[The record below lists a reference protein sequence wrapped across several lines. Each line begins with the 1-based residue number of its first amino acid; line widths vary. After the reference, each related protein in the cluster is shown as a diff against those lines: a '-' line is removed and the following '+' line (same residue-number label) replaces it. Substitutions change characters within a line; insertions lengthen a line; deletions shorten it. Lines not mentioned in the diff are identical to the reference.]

1 MGKSKSKYVI
11 ISGLD
16 LTDNNRGTAALG
28 YGSFYFLKE
37 HGFLRDKDVV
47 VTFGYYN
54 NFFKSSNTTVKESE
68 VEFEGFKIKYL
79 RIPVLK
85 LEKKLLDKFGI
96 VLPFTRFGKIIRNL
110 RWVAAINGG
119 DGFSDIYSTEIFIS
133 RLHETN
139 FAMKRNIPVII
150 LPQTIGPF
158 KEESNRTIAN
168 RILQYATRIYVRDDK
183 FIKELNSMGLK
194 YEMTKDLSAYM
205 KPQSFDIEIKP
216 NAVGLNVSGLTY
228 SNTFRTLSGQFAS
241 YPYLVKAIIRYFQT
255 LNVPI
260 YLIPHSYNYNNPEA
274 SNDDLVAI
282 RDLYANLENKGNVY
296 VVDRDMVSPQVK
308 YVISQMSFFI
318 GTRMHA
324 NFAAIYTKVPLFG
337 LAYSYKFQGAF
348 EASGIFDSTAM
359 INNISESECD
369 AIVKRIAY
377 KYASC
382 VTKNNT
388 KKLMAVSNRVN

>member
-119 DGFSDIYSTEIFIS
+119 DGFSDIYSTETFIS

>member
-1 MGKSKSKYVI
+1 MGKSEKKYVV
-11 ISGLD
+11 ISGLN
-16 LTDNNRGTAALG
+16 LRDNNRGTAALG

-37 HGFLRDKDVV
+37 NGFLRDKDVV

-68 VEFEGFKIKYL
+68 VEFDGFKIKNL

-119 DGFSDIYSTEIFIS
+119 DGFSDIYSTETFIS

-139 FAMKRNIPVII
+139 IAMKCNIPVII

-158 KEESNRTIAN
+158 KEESNRVIAN

-205 KPQSFDIEIKP
+205 KPQPFDIGIEP

-241 YPYLVKAIIRYFQT
+241 YPYLINAIIRYFQSQH
-255 LNVPI
+255 VPI
-260 YLIPHSYNYNNPEA
+260 YLIPHSYNYNHPEE

-282 RDLYANLENKGNVY
+282 RDLYAKLEDTTNVH
-296 VVDRDMVSPQVK
+296 VVDHDMISPQVK

-348 EASGIFDSTAM
+348 EANGIYDSTAM
-359 INNISESECD
+359 INNITEEECD
-369 AIVKRIAY
+369 AIVVKISN
-377 KYASC
+377 KFKQ
-382 VTKNNT
+382 TK
-388 KKLMAVSNRVN
+388 

>member
-11 ISGLD
+11 ISGLN
-16 LTDNNRGTAALG
+16 LADNNRGTAALG

-37 HGFLRDKDVV
+37 RGYLKDNDIV
-47 VTFGYYN
+47 VTFRYYN
-54 NFFKSSNTTVKESE
+54 NFFKSDNTTVKESQVMIE
-68 VEFEGFKIKYL
+68 NQKNKCLI
-79 RIPVLK
+79 IPVLK

-119 DGFSDIYSTEIFIS
+119 DGFSDIYSTETFIS

-139 FAMKRNIPVII
+139 IAMKCNIPVII

-158 KEESNRTIAN
+158 KEESNRVIAN

-205 KPQSFDIEIKP
+205 KPQPIDIDIEP

-241 YPYLVKAIIRYFQT
+241 YPYLINAIIRYFQSQ
-255 LNVPI
+255 NVPI
-260 YLIPHSYNYNNPEA
+260 YLIPHSYNYNHPEE

-282 RDLYANLENKGNVY
+282 RDLYAKLEDTTNVH
-296 VVDRDMVSPQVK
+296 VVDRDMISPQVK

-348 EASGIFDSTAM
+348 EANGIYDSTAM
-359 INNISESECD
+359 INNITEEECND
-369 AIVKRIAY
+369 IVAKISN
-377 KYASC
+377 KFKQ
-382 VTKNNT
+382 TK
-388 KKLMAVSNRVN
+388 

>member
-1 MGKSKSKYVI
+1 MGKSEKKYVV
-11 ISGLD
+11 ISGLN
-16 LTDNNRGTAALG
+16 LRDNNRGTAALG

-37 HGFLRDKDVV
+37 NGFLRDKDVV

-54 NFFKSSNTTVKESE
+54 NFLKSSNTTVKESE
-68 VEFEGFKIKYL
+68 VEFEGFKIKNL

-119 DGFSDIYSTEIFIS
+119 DGFSDIYSSETFIS

-139 FAMKRNIPVII
+139 IAMKCNMPVII

-158 KEESNRTIAN
+158 KEESNRVIAN

-183 FIKELNSMGLK
+183 FIEELNSMGLK

-205 KPQSFDIEIKP
+205 KPQPFDIDIEP

-241 YPYLVKAIIRYFQT
+241 YQYLMKAIVRYFQSQ
-255 LNVPI
+255 NVPI
-260 YLIPHSYNYNNPEA
+260 YLIPHSYNYNHPEE

-282 RDLYANLENKGNVY
+282 RDLYAKLEDRTNVH
-296 VVDRDMVSPQVK
+296 VIDRDMISPQVK
-308 YVISQMSFFI
+308 YVISRMSFFI

-348 EASGIFDSTAM
+348 EANGIYDSTAM
-359 INNISESECD
+359 INNITEEECD
-369 AIVKRIAY
+369 AIVVKISN
-377 KYASC
+377 KFKQ
-382 VTKNNT
+382 TK
-388 KKLMAVSNRVN
+388 

>member
-11 ISGLD
+11 ISGLN
-16 LTDNNRGTAALG
+16 LADNNRGTAALG

-37 HGFLRDKDVV
+37 RGYLKDNDIV
-47 VTFGYYN
+47 VTFRYYN
-54 NFFKSSNTTVKESE
+54 NFFKSDNTTVKESQVMIE
-68 VEFEGFKIKYL
+68 NQKNKCLI
-79 RIPVLK
+79 IPVLK
-85 LEKKLLDKFGI
+85 TEKKLLDKFGI

-119 DGFSDIYSTEIFIS
+119 DGFSDIYSTDTFFS

-139 FAMKRNIPVII
+139 IAMKCKIPVII

-158 KEESNRTIAN
+158 KEESNRVIAN

-205 KPQSFDIEIKP
+205 KPQPFDIDIEP

-241 YPYLVKAIIRYFQT
+241 YPYLINAIIRYFQSQ
-255 LNVPI
+255 NVPI
-260 YLIPHSYNYNNPEA
+260 YLIPHSYNYIHPEE

-282 RDLYANLENKGNVY
+282 RDLYAKLEDTTNVH
-296 VVDRDMVSPQVK
+296 VVDRDMISPQVK

-348 EASGIFDSTAM
+348 EANGIYDSTAM
-359 INNISESECD
+359 INNITEEECD
-369 AIVKRIAY
+369 AIVVKI
-377 KYASC
+377 
-382 VTKNNT
+382 
-388 KKLMAVSNRVN
+388 SNKFKQNKI

>member
-1 MGKSKSKYVI
+1 MGKCKSKYVI

-37 HGFLRDKDVV
+37 RGYLKDNDIV
-47 VTFGYYN
+47 VTFRYYN
-54 NFFKSSNTTVKESE
+54 NFLKSDNTTVKESQIMIE
-68 VEFEGFKIKYL
+68 NQKIQCL
-79 RIPVLK
+79 GVPVLT

-96 VLPFTRFGKIIRNL
+96 VLPFTRFGKIIRNS

-119 DGFSDIYSTEIFIS
+119 DGFSDIYSTATFFS

-139 FAMKRNIPVII
+139 IAMKRNIPVII

-194 YEMTKDLSAYM
+194 YEMAKDLSAYM
-205 KPQSFDIEIKP
+205 KPQSFDIDIKP

-241 YPYLVKAIIRYFQT
+241 YPYLVKAIIRYFQS

-282 RDLYANLENKGNVY
+282 KDLYAKLEDRTNVH
-296 VVDRDMVSPQVK
+296 VIDRDMISPQVK
-308 YVISQMSFFI
+308 YVISRMSFFI

-359 INNISESECD
+359 INNITEKECD
-369 AIVKRIAY
+369 AIVKKIAEKY
-377 KYASC
+377 KK
-382 VTKNNT
+382 THK
-388 KKLMAVSNRVN
+388 

>member
-1 MGKSKSKYVI
+1 MGKSEKKYVV
-11 ISGLD
+11 ISGLN
-16 LTDNNRGTAALG
+16 LRDNNRGTAALG

-37 HGFLRDKDVV
+37 NGFLRDKDVV

-68 VEFEGFKIKYL
+68 VEFEGFKIKNL

-119 DGFSDIYSTEIFIS
+119 DGFSDIYSTETFIS

-139 FAMKRNIPVII
+139 IAMKCNIPIII

-158 KEESNRTIAN
+158 KKESNRVIAN

-205 KPQSFDIEIKP
+205 KPQPIDIDIEP

-241 YPYLVKAIIRYFQT
+241 YPYLINAIIRYFQSQ
-255 LNVPI
+255 NVPI
-260 YLIPHSYNYNNPEA
+260 YLIPHSYNYNHPEE

-282 RDLYANLENKGNVY
+282 RDLYAKLEDTTNIH
-296 VVDRDMVSPQVK
+296 VVDRDMISPQVK

-348 EASGIFDSTAM
+348 EANGIYDSTAM
-359 INNISESECD
+359 INNITEEECN
-369 AIVKRIAY
+369 AIVAKISN
-377 KYASC
+377 KFKQ
-382 VTKNNT
+382 TK
-388 KKLMAVSNRVN
+388 

>member
-1 MGKSKSKYVI
+1 MGKSEKKYVV
-11 ISGLD
+11 ISGLN
-16 LTDNNRGTAALG
+16 LRDNNRGTAALG

-37 HGFLRDKDVV
+37 NGFLRDKDVV

-54 NFFKSSNTTVKESE
+54 NFLKSSNTTVKESE
-68 VEFEGFKIKYL
+68 VEFEGFKIKNL

-119 DGFSDIYSTEIFIS
+119 DGFSDIYSSETFIS

-139 FAMKRNIPVII
+139 IAMKCNIPVII

-158 KEESNRTIAN
+158 KEESNRVIAN

-183 FIKELNSMGLK
+183 FIEELNSMGLK

-205 KPQSFDIEIKP
+205 KPQPFDIDIEP

-241 YPYLVKAIIRYFQT
+241 YQYLMKAIVRYFQSQ
-255 LNVPI
+255 NVPI
-260 YLIPHSYNYNNPEA
+260 YLIPHSYNYNHPEE

-282 RDLYANLENKGNVY
+282 RDLYAKLEDRTNVH
-296 VVDRDMVSPQVK
+296 VIDRDMISPQVK
-308 YVISQMSFFI
+308 YVISRMSFFI

-348 EASGIFDSTAM
+348 EANGIYDSTAM
-359 INNISESECD
+359 INNITEEECD
-369 AIVKRIAY
+369 AIVVKISN
-377 KYASC
+377 KFKQ
-382 VTKNNT
+382 TK
-388 KKLMAVSNRVN
+388 

>member
-37 HGFLRDKDVV
+37 RGYLNDNDIV
-47 VTFGYYN
+47 VTFRYYN
-54 NFFKSSNTTVKESE
+54 NCFKSDNTTVKERLIMIE
-68 VEFEGFKIKYL
+68 NHKIQCL
-79 RIPVLK
+79 GVPVLT

-119 DGFSDIYSTEIFIS
+119 DGFSDIYSTVTFFS
-133 RLHETN
+133 RLYETN
-139 FAMKRNIPVII
+139 IAMKRNIPVII

-158 KEESNRTIAN
+158 KEESNRIIAN

-205 KPQSFDIEIKP
+205 KPQSFDIDIKP

-228 SNTFRTLSGQFAS
+228 SNTFRTLSGQFTS
-241 YPYLVKAIIRYFQT
+241 YPYLMKAIIRYFQSQ
-255 LNVPI
+255 NVPI
-260 YLIPHSYNYNNPEA
+260 YLIPHSYNYNNPED
-274 SNDDLVAI
+274 SNDDLLAI
-282 RDLYANLENKGNVY
+282 RDLYAKLDNKSNVH
-296 VVDRDMVSPQVK
+296 VVDRDMISPQVK

-348 EASGIFDSTAM
+348 EANGLFDSTAM
-359 INNISESECD
+359 INNITEKECD
-369 AIVKRIAY
+369 AIVEKIAK
-377 KYASC
+377 KYTN
-382 VTKNNT
+382 VHK
-388 KKLMAVSNRVN
+388 

>member
-37 HGFLRDKDVV
+37 RGYLKDNDIV
-47 VTFGYYN
+47 VTFRYYN
-54 NFFKSSNTTVKESE
+54 NFFKSDNTKVKESQIIIE
-68 VEFEGFKIKYL
+68 NQKIQCL
-79 RIPVLK
+79 RIPVLT

-119 DGFSDIYSTEIFIS
+119 DGFSDIYSTDTFFS

-139 FAMKRNIPVII
+139 IAMKRNIPVII

-158 KEESNRTIAN
+158 KEESNRVIAN

-205 KPQSFDIEIKP
+205 KPQSFDIDIKP

-228 SNTFRTLSGQFAS
+228 SNTFRTLSGQFDS
-241 YPYLVKAIIRYFQT
+241 YPYLVNAIIRYFQT

-260 YLIPHSYNYNNPEA
+260 YLIPHSYNYNNPEV

-282 RDLYANLENKGNVY
+282 RDLYAKLENNANVY
-296 VVDRDMVSPQVK
+296 VVDRDMISPQVK
-308 YVISQMSFFI
+308 YVISRMSFFI

-359 INNISESECD
+359 INNITEKECD
-369 AIVKRIAY
+369 AIVKKIAEKY
-377 KYASC
+377 KK
-382 VTKNNT
+382 THK
-388 KKLMAVSNRVN
+388 

>member
-1 MGKSKSKYVI
+1 MGKSEKKYVV
-11 ISGLD
+11 ISGLN
-16 LTDNNRGTAALG
+16 LRDNNRGTAALG

-37 HGFLRDKDVV
+37 NGFLRDKDVV

-68 VEFEGFKIKYL
+68 VEFDGFKIKNL

-119 DGFSDIYSTEIFIS
+119 DGFSDIYSTETFIS

-139 FAMKRNIPVII
+139 IAMKCNIPVII

-158 KEESNRTIAN
+158 KEESNRVIAN

-205 KPQSFDIEIKP
+205 KPQPFDIDIEP

-241 YPYLVKAIIRYFQT
+241 YPYLINAIIRYFQSQH
-255 LNVPI
+255 VPI
-260 YLIPHSYNYNNPEA
+260 YLIPHSYNYNHPEE

-282 RDLYANLENKGNVY
+282 RDLYAKLEDTTNVH
-296 VVDRDMVSPQVK
+296 VVDHDMISPQVK

-348 EASGIFDSTAM
+348 EANGIYDSTAM
-359 INNISESECD
+359 INNITEEECD
-369 AIVKRIAY
+369 AIVVKI
-377 KYASC
+377 
-382 VTKNNT
+382 
-388 KKLMAVSNRVN
+388 SNKFKQNKI

>member
-1 MGKSKSKYVI
+1 MGKSEKKYVV
-11 ISGLD
+11 ISGLN
-16 LTDNNRGTAALG
+16 LRDNNRGTAALG

-37 HGFLRDKDVV
+37 NGFLRDKDVV

-54 NFFKSSNTTVKESE
+54 NFFKSSNTTVKKSE
-68 VEFEGFKIKYL
+68 VEFEGFKIKNL

-119 DGFSDIYSTEIFIS
+119 DGFSDIYSTETFIS

-139 FAMKRNIPVII
+139 IAMKCNIPVII

-158 KEESNRTIAN
+158 KEESNRVIAN

-205 KPQSFDIEIKP
+205 KPQPFDIDIEP

-241 YPYLVKAIIRYFQT
+241 YPYLINAIIRYFQSQ
-255 LNVPI
+255 NVPI
-260 YLIPHSYNYNNPEA
+260 YLIPHSYNYNHPEE

-282 RDLYANLENKGNVY
+282 RDLYAKLEDTTNVH
-296 VVDRDMVSPQVK
+296 VVDRDMISPQVK

-348 EASGIFDSTAM
+348 EANGIYDSTAM
-359 INNISESECD
+359 INNITEEECD
-369 AIVKRIAY
+369 AIVVKI
-377 KYASC
+377 
-382 VTKNNT
+382 
-388 KKLMAVSNRVN
+388 SNKFKQRK